1 MMENTGY
8 TLIQDWML
16 DLPLSY
22 REIAIYAIIYGF
34 SQDGETRF
42 EGSLGYLA
50 KKVKATRDTAR
61 ASLRKLMD
69 EGLIERT
76 IVNKN
81 GVEFH
86 TYKALYT
93 GGGKIQGGMEFFK
106 EGGGKIQP
114 NNKDNNK
121 DINISIKKA
130 AFDFYRELLLLG
142 VNEQTAKDWMQV
154 RKEKRA
160 ANTETAFRRIQQEIA
175 KTGLTAEECI
185 RLSAENSWQGFKA
198 EWLQNRQKQAAPQ
211 KQESA
216 YEHNRRLL
224 RELMGEGYNDGGFID
239 EQ

>member
-1 MMENTGY
+1 MENKGY

-34 SQDGETRF
+34 SQDRETRF

-50 KKVKATRDTAR
+50 YKTKSTRDTAR
-61 ASLRKLMD
+61 NALRRLM
-69 EGLIERT
+69 EAELIERT
-76 IVNKN
+76 ITNKN

-86 TYKALYT
+86 AYKALYVE
-93 GGGKIQGGMEFFK
+93 GGKIQGGVEKFK

-114 NNKDNNK
+114 NNKEDNK
-121 DINISIKKA
+121 DIKNISNKGG
-130 AFDFYRELLLLG
+130 FDFYKALTGLG
-142 VNEQTAKDWMQV
+142 VTPQTAKDWMQV

-160 ANTETAFRRIQQEIA
+160 ANTETAYRRIAQEIA

-185 RLSAENSWQGFKA
+185 KMSAEHSWQGFKA
-198 EWLQNRQKQAAPQ
+198 EWAQKQAKPAT
-211 KQESA
+211 KQVSA
-216 YEHNRRLL
+216 YEHNRRLMA
-224 RELMGEGYNDGGFID
+224 ELMGEGYNDGGLID

>member
-1 MMENTGY
+1 MENKGY
-8 TLIQDWML
+8 IVIQDWML
-16 DLPLSY
+16 DLPLSAV
-22 REIAIYAIIYGF
+22 ETMAYAVIYGF
-34 SQDGETRF
+34 SQDGESAYRGSLAYLARKCKVSKDTVRRALGNLVDGGYIERF
-42 EGSLGYLA
+42 E
-50 KKVKATRDTAR
+50 KKV
-61 ASLRKLMD
+61 
-69 EGLIERT
+69 
-76 IVNKN
+76 N
-81 GVEFH
+81 GVTFYDYRTMLPPIANCNH
-86 TYKALYT
+86 PPCK
-93 GGGKIQGGMEFFK
+93 MPPHNK
-106 EGGGKIQP
+106 ED
-114 NNKDNNK
+114 NKDK
-121 DINISIKKA
+121 NISIYKGR
-130 AFDFYRELLLLG
+130 FDFLTELLEMG
-142 VNEQTAKDWMQV
+142 VQEQTAKDWMQV